1 MEHYFIIKNEEQKG
15 PFNLNEIIEMN
26 LSEDTLIWKKE
37 LKDWIQL
44 KDLPEYNKNVPP
56 PIPKTEQP
64 KIQVNIEDIKDNYV
78 GLTNK
83 DEITDSVSNIESITT
98 NNENAGF
105 LLRLAAFFI
114 DFAFMFFLTS
124 FIWAFLQLPIPL
136 NSKSLFSGSFLVFK
150 NPLGILFG
158 WFFYAL
164 FESSKFQATPGK
176 AILGLKVTDDKFEK
190 IGFGQASGRFF
201 GKILSGLIL
210 GIGYIMIAFTKNK
223 QGLHDQMAHT
233 FVLKENVKGIK
244 RTTPSWIVLI
254 TAFVLFIISLFIPAN
269 TDLIDTLDSFN
280 ANSYTSNS
288 SEDKVNNISFSYAG
302 ISFDYPDNW
311 KVEKEE
317 LQQDLAYQ
325 INCEKKGINSSE
337 IISITWLNMEMEPR
351 EMIENTIEGM
361 KEVPTHKNSN
371 TKPIFKSVYK
381 GFNAFKSDFDLVLF
395 GEKFFGRIISFN
407 ASGKTIL
414 ILKQTDRID
423 KLDSEFKIVEN
434 SLKIE

>member
-44 KDLPEYNKNVPP
+44 KDLPEYNKNAPP

-64 KIQVNIEDIKDNYV
+64 KIQVNPEDIKDNYV
-78 GLTNK
+78 GLANK
-83 DEITDSVSNIESITT
+83 DEITDSVSNIESLTT
-98 NNENAGF
+98 NHKNAGF
-105 LLRLAAFFI
+105 LLRLVAFFI
-114 DFAFMFFLTS
+114 DFVFMFFLTS
-124 FIWAFLQLPIPL
+124 FIWALLQLPIPL
-136 NSKSLFSGSFLVFK
+136 NSKSLFSGGFLVFK
-150 NPLGILFG
+150 NPLGILFS

-176 AILGLKVTDDKFEK
+176 AILGLKVTDRKFEK
-190 IGFGQASGRFF
+190 IGFWQASGRFF
-201 GKILSGLIL
+201 GKILSGFML

-233 FVLKENVKGIK
+233 FVLKENIKGIK
-244 RTTPSWIVLI
+244 RTTLSWILLI
-254 TAFVLFIISLFIPAN
+254 TAFALFIVSLFIPAN
-269 TDLIDTLDSFN
+269 TDLVDIN
-280 ANSYTSNS
+280 ANGYPSNG
-288 SEDKVNNISFSYAG
+288 SEDKVNNIPFSYAG
-302 ISFDYPDNW
+302 ISFEYPDNW

-317 LQQDLAYQ
+317 LQEDLAYQ

-351 EMIENTIEGM
+351 EVIKNTIEGM
-361 KEVPTHKNSN
+361 KKKPTHKNSN
-371 TKPIFKSVYK
+371 TKPIFKSVYN
-381 GFNAFKSDFDLVLF
+381 GFNAFKLDFDLVLF
-395 GEKFFGRIISFN
+395 GEKIFGRIISFN
-407 ASGKTIL
+407 TNGKTIL
-414 ILKQTDRID
+414 ILKQTDNRID
-423 KLDSEFKIVEN
+423 KLDSEFKIVES